1 MKKTGLILSIYFF
14 VAAAYSAL
22 FILLVPVKNVLF
34 FSGLIV
40 ALGGFAFSASI
51 TAAVNRNST
60 SVFPVSLSVSFVSAV
75 YSLTVIGINF
85 LFSFF
90 FRDAVVL
97 FSVIHIVGF
106 TCYCMILALLLF
118 AKKRIEK
125 QNRSEAGRLC
135 ELQTILC
142 EFEQIRIKLAAF
154 PFPSARTAVKSL
166 DRLLD
171 ALRFSAFSI
180 SGEIFDADS
189 RLHTIAARISSEID
203 NLAAIGAEDFSGV
216 EEMLRDT
223 EKTIRDRDIQVRLLN
238 RTI

>member
-60 SVFPVSLSVSFVSAV
+60 SAFPVSLSVSFVSAV

-171 ALRFSAFSI
+171 ALAFSI

>member
-34 FSGLIV
+34 FSGLIIG
-40 ALGGFAFSASI
+40 LGMLLLSAFV
-51 TAAVNRNST
+51 TVVMNRNSA
-60 SVFPVSLSVSFVSAV
+60 SAFPVSLSVSLVSAV
-75 YSLTVIGINF
+75 YSLAVIGVNF
-85 LFSFF
+85 LFCFF
-90 FRDAVVL
+90 FRDAIVL

-189 RLHTIAARISSEID
+189 RLHTVAARISSEID

-223 EKTIRDRDIQVRLLN
+223 EKTIKDRDIQVRLLN